1 MDFEELTAQEE
12 MTAEAVGLELMR
24 YLRKE
29 ETVQRIARETE
40 KKALEA
46 LEKIRRVLDD
56 DSLEDP
62 ECFRRIDEIVSVLGD
77 HGIYTHRHDW

>member
-62 ECFRRIDEIVSVLGD
+62 ECFRRIDEVVNV
-77 HGIYTHRHDW
+77 R